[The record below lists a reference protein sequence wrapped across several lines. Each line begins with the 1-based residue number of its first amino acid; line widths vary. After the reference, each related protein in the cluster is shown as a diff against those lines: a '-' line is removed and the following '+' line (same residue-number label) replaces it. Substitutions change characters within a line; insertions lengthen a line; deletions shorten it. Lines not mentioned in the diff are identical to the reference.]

1 MGLLEAVAIGAA
13 FAAGNLALLFFAIDK
28 ES

>member
-1 MGLLEAVAIGAA
+1 MGLLEAVAISAA
-13 FAAGNLALLFFAIDK
+13 YAAGNLALLLLGMDQ